1 MAKDHDPKYW
11 HDRAAEARA
20 RARRTAD
27 QQMKAVLLSIV
38 ESYTKL
44 AHRASEL
51 QKLMPILPRP
61 RQKKGRER

>member
-1 MAKDHDPKYW
+1 
-11 HDRAAEARA
+11 
-20 RARRTAD
+20 
-27 QQMKAVLLSIV
+27 MKAVLLSIV